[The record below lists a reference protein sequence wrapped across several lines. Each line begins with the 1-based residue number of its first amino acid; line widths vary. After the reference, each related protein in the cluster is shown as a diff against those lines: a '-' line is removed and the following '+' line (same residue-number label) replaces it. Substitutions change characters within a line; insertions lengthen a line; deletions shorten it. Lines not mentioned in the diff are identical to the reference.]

1 MTHWNC
7 NLMVKGA
14 LRDDRMSCDRRT
26 VFLVFACSTVLACS
40 TAGAQSNPAR
50 VRLELVTGGRIE
62 GGVVDHNEYAVVVL
76 ANRKP
81 FVFAWTDVK
90 PISSVAGKF
99 AIIEA
104 ARGGRDAVTAED
116 YYELGLYA
124 LLRNRGERASTL
136 FQTAKRLDPSMAEDV
151 RRTMEAFRKNRS
163 SETSPRESNEPSNDL
178 SEIDSKCAKGLV
190 GQIGDALHDLQPAND
205 MVSPT
210 PESTRTRVMDIYR
223 AFGRKVQEVLG
234 KRVVAIESE
243 HFLIWTD
250 WSRFDRGRLVERCEA
265 MYASMCRQFG
275 ISTTAPLFLAKCPIF
290 CFESKARFLKF
301 ARMFDGYDG
310 KDAIGYT
317 RSIERSGHVHMVLL
331 RRGRTEED
339 FDRFVCTLMH
349 EGTHAFVHRLYTPR
363 LIPNWIN
370 EGLAE
375 LMAEKVLQDRCPT
388 AETAELLAAQ
398 YVEYDW
404 PVANLIRSAGPIAV
418 HHYPIA
424 HSLIAYLASRG
435 DDQLRGFVKRLKE
448 GDGTATALAG
458 QYQGMN
464 FDGLEQ
470 GWRTWISER
479 NDCDR

>member
-1 MTHWNC
+1 MTSRNRNSSVESARRDNRMACHSRT
-7 NLMVKGA
+7 A
-14 LRDDRMSCDRRT
+14 L
-26 VFLVFACSTVLACS
+26 LAFACSTALACS
-40 TAGAQSNPAR
+40 TAGAQPNSVR

-62 GGVVDHNEYAVVVL
+62 GGVVDHNEHAVVVV
-76 ANRKP
+76 ADRKP

-90 PISSVAGKF
+90 AISSVAAKF

-124 LLRNRGERASTL
+124 LSRNRRERAFTL

-151 RRTMEAFRKNRS
+151 RRTMEAFRESRS
-163 SETSPRESNEPSNDL
+163 SETPLRKPNEPSKDL
-178 SEIDSKCAKGLV
+178 SEIDTKGLKGLV
-190 GQIGDALHDLQPAND
+190 GQIGDALHDPQAPND
-205 MVSPT
+205 MVSPP
-210 PESTRTRVMDIYR
+210 PESTRTKVMEIYR
-223 AFGRKVQEVLG
+223 TFGRKVQEVLG

-250 WSRFDRGRLVERCEA
+250 WSRFDRSRLVEQCES
-265 MYASMCRQFG
+265 MYAAMCRQFG
-275 ISTTAPLFLAKCPIF
+275 ISTTAPIFLAKCPVF

-317 RSIERSGHVHMVLL
+317 RSIERNGHVHMVLL

-339 FDRFVCTLMH
+339 FDRFTCTLVH

-398 YVEYDW
+398 YVEFDW

-435 DDQLRGFVKRLKE
+435 DEHLRGFVKRLKE

-458 QYQGMN
+458 QYQGMT

-470 GWRTWISER
+470 GWRAWIGAR
-479 NDCDR
+479 NDRDR

>member
-1 MTHWNC
+1 MTYRNS
-7 NLMVKGA
+7 NTSVESARRDNRMVCRCRTA
-14 LRDDRMSCDRRT
+14 LFVC
-26 VFLVFACSTVLACS
+26 VYSTTLACS
-40 TAGAQSNPAR
+40 TAGAQPNAVR

-62 GGVVDHNEYAVVVL
+62 GAVVDHNEHAVVVV
-76 ANRKP
+76 ADRKP
-81 FVFAWTDVK
+81 FVFAWTEVK
-90 PISSVAGKF
+90 AISSVAAKF
-99 AIIEA
+99 TIIEA
-104 ARGGRDAVTAED
+104 SRGGRDAMTAED

-124 LLRNRGERASTL
+124 LSRNRGGRASTL
-136 FQTAKRLDPSMAEDV
+136 FQATKRLDPSMAEEV
-151 RRTMEAFRKNRS
+151 RRTMAAFRESRS
-163 SETSPRESNEPSNDL
+163 SEIPRRQPEEPSNDL
-178 SEIDSKCAKGLV
+178 SETDFKNAKGLV
-190 GQIGDALHDLQPAND
+190 GQIGDALQDPQPPSN

-210 PESTRTRVMDIYR
+210 PESIRTRVMEIYR
-223 AFGRKVQEVLG
+223 TFGRKAQEVLG

-250 WSRFDRGRLVERCEA
+250 WSRFDRKRLVEQCEA
-265 MYASMCRQFG
+265 MYAAMCRQFG
-275 ISTTAPLFLAKCPIF
+275 ISTTVSVFLAKCPIF

-317 RSIERSGHVHMVLL
+317 RSIERNGHVHMVLL

-339 FDRFVCTLMH
+339 FDRFACTLVH

-375 LMAEKVLQDRCPT
+375 MMAETVLQDRCPT

-435 DDQLRGFVKRLKE
+435 DKRLRGFVRRLKE

-458 QYQGMN
+458 QYKDLT
-464 FDGLEQ
+464 FDGLEI
-470 GWRTWISER
+470 GWRAWIGER
-479 NDCDR
+479 NDGDR